1 MKQSKEI
8 SKDIYD
14 VDAWIDEGIGA
25 PGTEKRKKA
34 EELAIAEFNAQLLL
48 DARREAKVTQ
58 AELAERVGVDKAYEC
73 RPRRGRHTREPAIVN
88 CQLSIVHCPLISAAM
103 AAVSVGE

>member
-1 MKQSKEI
+1 MRLKEI

-48 DARREAKVTQ
+48 DARKEARITQ
-58 AELAERVGVDKAYEC
+58 SELAGRVGVDKAYISRVE
-73 RPRRGRHTREPAIVN
+73 RGLTIP
-88 CQLSIVHCPLISAAM
+88 SITIFSKIAA
-103 AAVSVGE
+103 ALGFAVTLKPIYG

>member
-1 MKQSKEI
+1 MKLKEI

-48 DARREAKVTQ
+48 DARKEAKVTQ
-58 AELAERVGVDKAYEC
+58 SELAERVGVDKAYISRVE
-73 RPRRGRHTREPAIVN
+73 RGITIP
-88 CQLSIVHCPLISAAM
+88 SITTFSKIAAALGFAVTLKPLY
-103 AAVSVGE
+103 G

>member
-1 MKQSKEI
+1 MKPKETAN
-8 SKDIYD
+8 DIYD

-48 DARREAKVTQ
+48 DARKEAKVTQ
-58 AELAERVGVDKAYEC
+58 AELAERVGVDKAYISRVE
-73 RPRRGRHTREPAIVN
+73 RGVTVPSMTTFSKI
-88 CQLSIVHCPLISAAM
+88 AA
-103 AAVSVGE
+103 ALGFAVVLKPI

>member
-1 MKQSKEI
+1 MKLKEI

-34 EELAIAEFNAQLLL
+34 EEQAIAEFNAQLLM
-48 DARREAKVTQ
+48 DARKEAKVTQ
-58 AELAERVGVDKAYEC
+58 TELAKRVGVDKAYISRVE
-73 RPRRGRHTREPAIVN
+73 RGIIVP
-88 CQLSIVHCPLISAAM
+88 SITTFSKIAA
-103 AAVSVGE
+103 ALGFSVTLTPIYD